1 MHIFATVKA
10 SSEKNRDM
18 DIKNRIRSR
27 KHQSFILN
35 YDKKTALNA
44 AVAMSFILAFVMLSS
59 SLYFISLDKNSGVRF
74 IDIISFR
81 SVITLLIN
89 TLVLYFLFRLQFWMI
104 TRYPNNKVKVWIVVL
119 ASFAVIALVSPVL
132 SRMQWWWFKSEVSVK
147 AYTTLHY
154 VKDLMVLI
162 ISFLFTALIYLIN
175 QNQKKVTENQD
186 LVIENLQNKYN
197 ALKNQVDPH
206 FLFNSLNTLSG
217 LINFENERAQE
228 YLRQLSIVFRYTM
241 QDKLVTTLSDELQF
255 SESYIYLMKIRYND
269 GLNVHLRID
278 PAFRKNYI
286 LPFGLQVLIE
296 NAVKHNVIS
305 RKNPLCII
313 IETTAAGA
321 IRVEN
326 NLQPK
331 QGKTESNG
339 LGLAN
344 LNERY
349 RLMFGREIEI
359 KATGETF
366 SVEIPLMENQKMKL
380 NPVK

>member
-1 MHIFATVKA
+1 M
-10 SSEKNRDM
+10 EK
-18 DIKNRIRSR
+18 IRGRLLSQR
-27 KHQSFILN
+27 RQSFLLN
-35 YDKKTALNA
+35 YDKKTALRA
-44 AVAMSFILAFVMLSS
+44 AVAMSFILAFVMLAS
-59 SLYFISLDKNSGVRF
+59 SLYFISLDTATGVSF

-104 TRYPNNKVKVWIVVL
+104 TRYPNNRVKVWVVLL
-119 ASFAVIALVSPVL
+119 ASFVVIAFVSPIL
-132 SRMQWWWFKSEVSVK
+132 SRLQWWWFRGEVSAK

-154 VKDLMVLI
+154 VKDLIVLI

-217 LINFENERAQE
+217 LINFENEKAQE
-228 YLRQLSIVFRYTM
+228 YLRQLSAVFRYTM
-241 QDKLVTTLSDELQF
+241 QDKSLTILSDELQF
-255 SESYIYLMKIRYND
+255 AEAYIYLMKIRYND
-269 GLNVHLRID
+269 GLNVYLRID
-278 PAFRKNYI
+278 PAYRKHYI
-286 LPFGLQVLIE
+286 LPFGMQILIE

-313 IETTAAGA
+313 IETTDQGTLK
-321 IRVEN
+321 VEN

-331 QGKTESNG
+331 QNKSESNG

-349 RLMFGREIEI
+349 RLMFDREIEI
-359 KATGETF
+359 KATDKKF
-366 SVEIPLMENQKMKL
+366 SVEIPLIYNQKNK
-380 NPVK
+380 VQ

>member
-1 MHIFATVKA
+1 MSHKR
-10 SSEKNRDM
+10 E
-18 DIKNRIRSR
+18 
-27 KHQSFILN
+27 SFLLH
-35 YDKKTALNA
+35 YDKRTALRA

-59 SLYFISLDKNSGVRF
+59 SLYFISLDKSTGVRF

-89 TLVLYFLFRLQFWMI
+89 TLILYFLFRLQFWMI
-104 TRYPNNKVKVWIVVL
+104 IRYPNNKVKVWVVLL
-119 ASFAVIALVSPVL
+119 ASFVVIAFVSPVL
-132 SRMQWWWFKSEVSVK
+132 SHLQWWWFRGEVSAK
-147 AYTTLHY
+147 AYTALHY

-241 QDKLVTTLSDELQF
+241 QDKLITTLSDELQF

-269 GLNVHLRID
+269 GLNVHLRIN

-313 IETTAAGA
+313 IETTAQGT

-331 QGKTESNG
+331 QSKTESNG

-359 KATGETF
+359 KATNETF
-366 SVEIPLMENQKMKL
+366 SVEIPLMENQEMKL
-380 NPVK
+380 NPVKRN